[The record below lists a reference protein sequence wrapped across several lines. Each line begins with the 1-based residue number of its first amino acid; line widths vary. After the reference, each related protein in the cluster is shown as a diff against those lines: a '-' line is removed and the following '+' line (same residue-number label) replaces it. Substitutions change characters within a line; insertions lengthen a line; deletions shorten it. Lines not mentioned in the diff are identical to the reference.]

1 MTGQTSSPQNQGAE
15 RTTAPRRVVVAGGG
29 PAAHRFADAM
39 HARGLDGWNIT
50 VLTEEAHLPY
60 DRVALSKA
68 LTDADVDLTLGSA
81 AMWDHEAMT
90 LQTGERVTGIDTA
103 GKTVTTAAGAVYPY
117 DELVVATGSDAARL
131 PIPGSELAHVY
142 RTLEDVWAINKAIAE
157 LTEKLGRKVTAVTI
171 GGGLLGL
178 ESAAGTEQLGAT
190 PIVINGSP
198 WLMNTQLDQG
208 AGQAL
213 GRLIEAKGFTVHG
226 GVFPSEVLSDDDGQ
240 VTGVLMADGRVIDA
254 DLVIVAI
261 GVKPRDELFRAA
273 NGPAA
278 DGTAPAGTAPA
289 GAGGTAAAGTTAAED
304 PAPLF
309 DLGPRGGVVISDG
322 CETQVPG
329 IWAIGEVANFG
340 GMCLGLVAPAN
351 TMAEVVADRLHGGD
365 ATFPGFDTATKLKLS
380 GVDVASFGDA
390 FARTEHALEIVY
402 ADPARGVYQKIVTT
416 DDAKTL
422 LGGIFVG
429 DATPYTSLRPMLGR
443 ELPAEPGAYLTAAG
457 GGDAGDEVWETQL
470 PDDAILCSCNNVA
483 AGTIRDT
490 VNGCG
495 ACEGNAPVQE
505 LGELKGCTRAG
516 TSCGSCVPMLKKLL
530 ETELAKS
537 GVEVSKA
544 LCEHIELSRQE
555 LFETIRV
562 LELTSF
568 EEIMAKYG
576 TGSGCDICKP
586 TIANILASQ
595 NSAYVLDAG
604 RGTLQDTN
612 DRALANMQKDGT
624 YSVVPRIAGGE
635 ITPTKLGVIAAVAG
649 KYNLYTKIT
658 GGQRIDMFGARLE
671 QLPEIWKELVDAGF
685 ESGQAYGKSLRT
697 VKSCV
702 GSTWCRFGVQDAVA
716 MAIALE
722 LRYRGL
728 RSPHKLK
735 MGVSGCARE
744 CAEARGKDV
753 GVIATADGWNLY
765 VGGNGGAT
773 PAHAQ
778 LLAKD
783 LDDET
788 LVKYIDRYFMYYIR
802 TADRLQRTARWQE
815 ELAGGIKH
823 VEDVVVHDTLGIA
836 ADLEAAMARHVDTY
850 VDEWADTL
858 QDPERLRRFR
868 SFVNAPDQK
877 DDSITFVPDER
888 GQMRPA
894 TAEEKALAA
903 QQPVVIAA
911 SIPVR
916 PSGTGVPAQER
927 PAQES
932 KV

>member
-1 MTGQTSSPQNQGAE
+1 MTEQTSSTE
-15 RTTAPRRVVVAGGG
+15 TPRRIVVAGGG

-39 HARGLDGWNIT
+39 HARGLDGWHVT

-68 LTDADVDLTLGSA
+68 LTDKDVDLTLGTAS
-81 AMWDHEAMT
+81 MWEHPSLE
-90 LQTGERVTGIDTA
+90 LKTGERVVKINA
-103 GKTVTTAAGAVYPY
+103 EAKSVETAAGNVFEY
-117 DELVVATGSDAARL
+117 DELVVATGSNAARL
-131 PIPGSELAHVY
+131 PIPGAEHTHVY
-142 RTLEDVWAINKAIAE
+142 RTLEDVWAINEAIAG
-157 LTEKLGRKVTAVTI
+157 LKEKLGRKVNAVTI

-178 ESAAGTEQLGAT
+178 ESAAGTEQLGAN
-190 PIVINGSP
+190 PIVIDGSQ
-198 WLMNTQLDQG
+198 WLMATQLDEG
-208 AGQAL
+208 AGQAM
-213 GRLIEAKGFTVHG
+213 GRLIKAKGFEVHG

-240 VTGVLMADGRVIDA
+240 VTGVLMADGRIIDA
-254 DLVIVAI
+254 DMVIVAI
-261 GVKPRDELFRAA
+261 GVRPRDELFRAA
-273 NGPAA
+273 EG
-278 DGTAPAGTAPA
+278 
-289 GAGGTAAAGTTAAED
+289 EEQV
-304 PAPLF
+304 F
-309 DLGPRGGVVISDG
+309 SLGPRGGVVINDY
-322 CETQVPG
+322 CETEVPG
-329 IWAIGEVANFG
+329 IWAIGEVANYG

-351 TMAEVVADRLHGGD
+351 TMAEIVADRLHGGD

-390 FARTEHALEIVY
+390 FAKTEHALEIVY

-429 DATPYTSLRPMLGR
+429 DATPYMSLRPLLGR
-443 ELPAEPGAYLTAAG
+443 ELPAEPGAFLSAAG
-457 GGDAGDEVWETQL
+457 GGDAPETEL
-470 PDDAILCSCNNVA
+470 PDDATLCSCNNVT
-483 AGTIRDT
+483 AGSIRDAI
-490 VNGCG
+490 NGCG

-516 TSCGSCVPMLKKLL
+516 TQCGSCVPMLKKLL
-530 ETELAKS
+530 ETELTKS

-555 LFETIRV
+555 LFDAIRV
-562 LELTSF
+562 LGLTSF

-576 TGSGCDICKP
+576 TGAGCDICKP

-635 ITPTKLGVIAAVAG
+635 ITPKKLGVIAAVAE

-702 GSTWCRFGVQDAVA
+702 GSTWCRFGVQDSVA
-716 MAIALE
+716 MAIQLE

-788 LVKYIDRYFMYYIR
+788 LIKYIDRYFMYYIR

-815 ELAGGIKH
+815 ELDGGIKH
-823 VEDVVVHDTLGIA
+823 VEDVVVKDTLGIA
-836 ADLEAAMARHVDTY
+836 ADLEAAMAKHVDTY

-858 QDPERLRRFR
+858 KDPERLRRFR

-894 TAEEKALAA
+894 TAEEKAAAA
-903 QQPVVIAA
+903 QQPVLIGA

-916 PSGTGVPAQER
+916 PSNENEV
-927 PAQES
+927 
-932 KV
+932 

>member
-1 MTGQTSSPQNQGAE
+1 MTEQTSSTE
-15 RTTAPRRVVVAGGG
+15 TPRRIVVAGGG

-39 HARGLDGWNIT
+39 HARGLDGWHVT
-50 VLTEEAHLPY
+50 VLTEEAHFPY

-68 LTDADVDLTLGSA
+68 LTDKDVDLTLGTAS
-81 AMWDHEAMT
+81 MWDHPSLE
-90 LQTGERVTGIDTA
+90 LKTGERVIKINA
-103 GKTVTTAAGAVYPY
+103 EAKTVETAAGNTFGY
-117 DELVVATGSDAARL
+117 DELVVATGSNAARL
-131 PIPGSELAHVY
+131 PIPGAEHTHVY
-142 RTLEDVWAINKAIAE
+142 RTLEDVWAINEAIAG
-157 LTEKLGRKVTAVTI
+157 LKEKLGRKVNAVTI

-178 ESAAGTEQLGAT
+178 ESAAGTEQLGAN
-190 PIVINGSP
+190 PIVIDGSQ
-198 WLMNTQLDQG
+198 WLMATQLDEG
-208 AGQAL
+208 AGQAM
-213 GRLIEAKGFTVHG
+213 GRLIKAKGFEVHG

-240 VTGVLMADGRVIDA
+240 VTGVLMADGRIIEA
-254 DLVIVAI
+254 DMVIVAI
-261 GVKPRDELFRAA
+261 GVRPRDELFRAA
-273 NGPAA
+273 EG
-278 DGTAPAGTAPA
+278 
-289 GAGGTAAAGTTAAED
+289 EEQV
-304 PAPLF
+304 F
-309 DLGPRGGVVISDG
+309 SLGPRGGVVINDY
-322 CETQVPG
+322 CETEVPG

-351 TMAEVVADRLHGGD
+351 TMAEIVADRLHGGD

-429 DATPYTSLRPMLGR
+429 DASPYMSLRPLLGR
-443 ELPAEPGAYLTAAG
+443 ELPAEPGAFLTAAG
-457 GGDAGDEVWETQL
+457 GGEAPETEL
-470 PDDAILCSCNNVA
+470 PDDATLCSCNNVT
-483 AGTIRDT
+483 AGSIRDAI
-490 VNGCG
+490 NGCG

-516 TSCGSCVPMLKKLL
+516 TQCGSCVPMLKKLL
-530 ETELAKS
+530 ETELTKS

-555 LFETIRV
+555 LFDAIRV

-576 TGSGCDICKP
+576 TGAGCDICKP

-635 ITPTKLGVIAAVAG
+635 ITPKKLGVIAAVAE

-702 GSTWCRFGVQDAVA
+702 GSTWCRFGVQDSVA
-716 MAIALE
+716 MAIQLE

-788 LVKYIDRYFMYYIR
+788 LIKYIDRYFMYYIR

-815 ELAGGIKH
+815 ELDGGIKH
-823 VEDVVVHDTLGIA
+823 VEDVVVKDTLGIG
-836 ADLEAAMARHVDTY
+836 ADLEAAMAKHVDTY
-850 VDEWADTL
+850 IDEWADTL
-858 QDPERLRRFR
+858 KDPERLRRFR

-894 TAEEKALAA
+894 TAEEKAAA
-903 QQPVVIAA
+903 GQQPVLIGA

-916 PSGTGVPAQER
+916 SNNENEV
-927 PAQES
+927 
-932 KV
+932 

>member
-1 MTGQTSSPQNQGAE
+1 MTELTSSTE
-15 RTTAPRRVVVAGGG
+15 TPRRIVVAGGG

-39 HARGLDGWNIT
+39 HARGLDGWHVT

-68 LTDADVDLTLGSA
+68 LTDTGVDLTLGTAS
-81 AMWDHEAMT
+81 MWDHGSLA
-90 LQTGERVTGIDTA
+90 LKTGERVVKIDA
-103 GKTVTTAAGAVYPY
+103 GAKTVETAAGNAYEY
-117 DELVVATGSDAARL
+117 DELVVATGSDAVRL
-131 PIPGSELAHVY
+131 PIPGAEHAHVY

-157 LTEKLGRKVTAVTI
+157 LTNRLGRKINAVTI

-190 PIVINGSP
+190 PVVINGAP
-198 WLMNTQLDQG
+198 WLMNTQLDEG

-213 GRLIEAKGFTVHG
+213 GRLIEAKGFEVHG
-226 GVFPSEVLSDDDGQ
+226 GVFPSEILTDDDGQ
-240 VTGVLMADGRVIDA
+240 VTGVLMADDRIIAA
-254 DLVIVAI
+254 DLVIVAV
-261 GVKPRDELFRAA
+261 GVRPRDELFRAA
-273 NGPAA
+273 EG
-278 DGTAPAGTAPA
+278 
-289 GAGGTAAAGTTAAED
+289 ED
-304 PAPLF
+304 QLF
-309 DLGPRGGVVISDG
+309 SLGQRGGVVINDY
-322 CETQVPG
+322 CATEVPG

-351 TMAEVVADRLHGGD
+351 TMAEIVADRLHGGD

-429 DATPYTSLRPMLGR
+429 DASPYMSLRPLLGR
-443 ELPAEPGAYLTAAG
+443 ELPAEPGAFLSAAG
-457 GGDAGDEVWETQL
+457 GGEAPETEL
-470 PDDAILCSCNNVA
+470 PDDATLCSCNNVT
-483 AGTIRDT
+483 AGSIRDAI
-490 VNGCG
+490 NGCG
-495 ACEGNAPVQE
+495 ACQGNAPVQE

-516 TSCGSCVPMLKKLL
+516 TQCGSCVPMLKKLL
-530 ETELAKS
+530 ETELTKS

-555 LFETIRV
+555 LFDAIRV

-576 TGSGCDICKP
+576 TGAGCDICKP

-635 ITPTKLGVIAAVAG
+635 ITPKKLGVIAAVAE
-649 KYNLYTKIT
+649 KYGLYTKIT

-702 GSTWCRFGVQDAVA
+702 GSTWCRFGVQDSVA
-716 MAIALE
+716 MAIQLE

-788 LVKYIDRYFMYYIR
+788 LIKYIDRYFMYYIR

-815 ELAGGIKH
+815 ELDGGIKH
-823 VEDVVVHDTLGIA
+823 VEDVVVKDTLGIA
-836 ADLEAAMARHVDTY
+836 ADLEAAMAKHVDTY

-858 QDPERLRRFR
+858 KDPERLRRFR

-894 TAEEKALAA
+894 TPEEKGKVL
-903 QQPVVIAA
+903 IGA

-916 PSGTGVPAQER
+916 TATTETIGNEA
-927 PAQES
+927 
-932 KV
+932 

>member
-1 MTGQTSSPQNQGAE
+1 MTGQTASPRPSSP
-15 RTTAPRRVVVAGGG
+15 APAAARRVVVAGGG
-29 PAAHRFADAM
+29 PAAHRFVEAM
-39 HARGLDGWNIT
+39 HARGLAGWQIT

-68 LTDADVDLTLGSA
+68 LTDTAVDLTLGEASL
-81 AMWDHEAMT
+81 WDHGALT
-90 LQTGERVTGIDTA
+90 LRTGERATGIDTA
-103 GKTVTTAAGAVYPY
+103 AKTVQTAAGTVYPY

-131 PIPGSELAHVY
+131 PIPGAEHTHVY
-142 RTLEDVWAINKAIAE
+142 RTLEDVRAINAGIAD
-157 LTEKLGRKVTAVTI
+157 LTAALGRTVNAVTI

-178 ESAAGTEQLGAT
+178 EAAAGTAQLGAN
-190 PIVINGSP
+190 PVVINGSP
-198 WLMNTQLDQG
+198 WLMNTQLDEG

-213 GRLIEAKGFTVHG
+213 GRLIEAKGFTVHC
-226 GVFPSEVLSDDDGQ
+226 GVFPAEVLSDDAGR
-240 VTGVLMADGRVIDA
+240 VTGVLLADGRVIDA
-254 DLVIVAI
+254 DIVIAAV
-261 GVKPRDELFRAA
+261 GVRPRDELFRTGDG
-273 NGPAA
+273 GPQQ
-278 DGTAPAGTAPA
+278 
-289 GAGGTAAAGTTAAED
+289 
-304 PAPLF
+304 F
-309 DLGPRGGVVISDG
+309 RLGPRGGVVIGED
-322 CETQVPG
+322 CRTEVPG

-351 TMAEVVADRLHGGD
+351 TMAEIVADRLHGGA

-390 FARTEHALEIVY
+390 FARTDHALEIVY

-416 DDAKTL
+416 DDATTL

-429 DATPYTSLRPMLGR
+429 DAAPYTALRPLLGR
-443 ELPAEPGAYLTAAG
+443 ALPAEPGAYLSAAG
-457 GGDAGDEVWETQL
+457 GGVDALAAEL

-483 AGTIRDT
+483 SGTIRDA

-495 ACEGNAPVQE
+495 TCEGSEPVRD
-505 LGELKGCTRAG
+505 LPGLKGCTRAG

-530 ETELAKS
+530 DGELTKS
-537 GVEVSKA
+537 GVEVSRA
-544 LCEHIELSRQE
+544 LCEHIALSRQE
-555 LFETIRV
+555 LFDAVRV

-568 EEIMAKYG
+568 EDVMARYG
-576 TGSGCDICKP
+576 SGEGCDICKP

-595 NSAYVLDAG
+595 HGAYVLDAG

-635 ITPTKLGVIAAVAG
+635 ITPQKLGVIAAVAEQYG
-649 KYNLYTKIT
+649 LYTKIT

-671 QLPEIWKELVDAGF
+671 QLPEIWKLLVDAGF

-702 GSTWCRFGVQDAVA
+702 GSTWCRFGVQDSVA
-716 MAIALE
+716 MAIRLE

-788 LVKYIDRYFMYYIR
+788 LIRYIDRYFMYYIR

-815 ELAGGIKH
+815 ELDGGIRH
-823 VEDVVVHDTLGIA
+823 VEDVVVHDSLGIA
-836 ADLEAAMARHVDTY
+836 ADLEAAMAKHVDTY
-850 VDEWADTL
+850 VDEWAETL
-858 QDPERLRRFR
+858 RDPDRLRRFR
-868 SFVNAPDQK
+868 SFVNAPGQA
-877 DDSITFVPDER
+877 DDSITLVPDDR

-894 TAEEKALAA
+894 TAEEKSSRL
-903 QQPVVIAA
+903 IATT
-911 SIPVR
+911 IPVR
-916 PSGTGVPAQER
+916 SAGPAAGK
-927 PAQES
+927 PTES
-932 KV
+932 RV

>member
-1 MTGQTSSPQNQGAE
+1 MTGHTSS
-15 RTTAPRRVVVAGGG
+15 TVTPRRVVVIGGG
-29 PAAHRFADAM
+29 PAAHRFTDAM
-39 HARGLDGWNIT
+39 VNRGLEGWQLT

-68 LTDADVDLTLGSA
+68 LTETDVDLTLGDAS
-81 AMWDHEAMT
+81 MWDHQAVE
-90 LQTGERVTGIDTA
+90 LKTGERAVRIDPVA
-103 GKTVTTAAGAVYPY
+103 RNVVTAAGNVYGY
-117 DELVVATGSDAARL
+117 DHLVVATGSDAARL
-131 PIPGSELAHVY
+131 PIPGSEHTHVY
-142 RTLEDVWAINKAIAE
+142 RTLEDVWSINKAIEE
-157 LTEKLGRKVTAVTI
+157 LTAKLGRKVNAVTI

-190 PIVINGSP
+190 PVVINGSP
-198 WLMNTQLDQG
+198 WLMNTQLDEG

-213 GRLIEAKGFTVHG
+213 GRLIAAKGFEVHG
-226 GVFPSEVLSDDDGQ
+226 GVFPSEVKTDDDGQ
-240 VTGVLMADGRVIDA
+240 VTGVLMADGRTIDA

-261 GVKPRDELFRAA
+261 GVRPRDELFRAA
-273 NGPAA
+273 EG
-278 DGTAPAGTAPA
+278 
-289 GAGGTAAAGTTAAED
+289 EEQ
-304 PAPLF
+304 LF
-309 DLGPRGGVVISDG
+309 SLGQRGGVVINDF
-322 CETQVPG
+322 CATEVEG
-329 IWAIGEVANFG
+329 IWAIGEVANFE

-351 TMAEVVADRLHGGD
+351 TMAEIVADRLHGGE

-429 DATPYTSLRPMLGR
+429 DASPYMSLRPLLGR
-443 ELPAEPGAYLTAAG
+443 ELSAEPGAYLSAAG
-457 GGDAGDEVWETQL
+457 GGEAPETEL

-490 VNGCG
+490 INGCG

-505 LGELKGCTRAG
+505 LSELKGCTRAG
-516 TSCGSCVPMLKKLL
+516 TQCGSCVPMLKKLL
-530 ETELAKS
+530 EGELTKS
-537 GVEVSKA
+537 GIEVSKA
-544 LCEHIELSRQE
+544 LCEHISLSRQE
-555 LFETIRV
+555 LFDAIRV

-568 EEIMAKYG
+568 EDIMAKYG
-576 TGSGCDICKP
+576 TGAGCDICKP
-586 TIANILASQ
+586 TIASILASQ
-595 NSAYVLDAG
+595 HSAYVLDAG
-604 RGTLQDTN
+604 RGSLQDTN

-635 ITPTKLGVIAAVAG
+635 ITPKGLGVIAAVAE

-671 QLPEIWKELVDAGF
+671 QLPDIWKELVDAGF

-702 GSTWCRFGVQDAVA
+702 GSTWCRFGVQDSVA

-773 PAHAQ
+773 PAHAK

-788 LVKYIDRYFMYYIR
+788 LLKYIDRYLMYYIR

-815 ELAGGIKH
+815 ELDGDIKH
-823 VEDVVVHDTLGIA
+823 VEDVVVHDSLGIA
-836 ADLEAAMARHVDTY
+836 AELEAAMAKHIDTY
-850 VDEWADTL
+850 EDEWAETL
-858 QDPERLRRFR
+858 KDPERLRRFR
-868 SFVNAPDQK
+868 SFVNAPNQK
-877 DDSITFVPDER
+877 DESISFVPER
-888 GQMRPA
+888 GQIRPA
-894 TAEEKALAA
+894 TNEEKGGVL
-903 QQPVVIAA
+903 IA
-911 SIPVR
+911 STIPVR
-916 PSGTGVPAQER
+916 SE
-927 PAQES
+927 
-932 KV
+932 

>member
-1 MTGQTSSPQNQGAE
+1 MTEQTSTPS
-15 RTTAPRRVVVAGGG
+15 TPRRVVVAGGG

-39 HARGLDGWNIT
+39 HARGLEGWQVT

-68 LTDADVDLTLGSA
+68 LTDSTVDLTLGTAS
-81 AMWDHEAMT
+81 MWDHESLT
-90 LQTGERVTGIDTA
+90 LQTGERVVKIDTA
-103 GKTVTTAAGAVYPY
+103 GKSVETGAGNTYEY

-131 PIPGSELAHVY
+131 PLPGAERVHVY
-142 RTLEDVWAINKAIAE
+142 RTLEDVWAINKSIAE
-157 LTEKLGRKVTAVTI
+157 LTEKLGRKVNAVTI

-190 PIVINGSP
+190 PVVINGAP
-198 WLMNTQLDQG
+198 WLMNTQLDEG

-213 GRLIEAKGFTVHG
+213 GRLIEAKGFEVHG
-226 GVFPSEVLSDDDGQ
+226 GVFPSEIQADDDGQ
-240 VTGVLMADGRVIDA
+240 VTGVLMADGRIIPA
-254 DLVIVAI
+254 DIVIVAI
-261 GVKPRDELFRAA
+261 GVRPRDELFRAA
-273 NGPAA
+273 EG
-278 DGTAPAGTAPA
+278 
-289 GAGGTAAAGTTAAED
+289 EES
-304 PAPLF
+304 LF
-309 DLGPRGGVVISDG
+309 DLGPRGGVVINDY
-322 CETQVPG
+322 CATQVPG
-329 IWAIGEVANFG
+329 VWAIGEVANFE

-351 TMAEVVADRLHGGD
+351 TMAEIVADRLHGGE

-390 FARTEHALEIVY
+390 FAKTEHALEIVY

-429 DATPYTSLRPMLGR
+429 DAAPYTSLRPLLGR

-457 GGDAGDEVWETQL
+457 GGEAPETEL
-470 PDDAILCSCNNVA
+470 PDDATLCSCNNVT
-483 AGTIRDT
+483 AGTIRDAI
-490 VNGCG
+490 NGCG

-516 TSCGSCVPMLKKLL
+516 TQCGSCVPMLKKLL
-530 ETELAKS
+530 ETELTKS

-555 LFETIRV
+555 LFDAIRV

-576 TGSGCDICKP
+576 TGAGCDICKP

-595 NSAYVLDAG
+595 NSNYVLDAG

-635 ITPTKLGVIAAVAG
+635 ITPKKLGVIAAVAE

-702 GSTWCRFGVQDAVA
+702 GSTWCRFGVQDSVA
-716 MAIALE
+716 MAIQLE

-783 LDDET
+783 LDDQT
-788 LVKYIDRYFMYYIR
+788 LIKYIDRYFMYYIR

-815 ELAGGIKH
+815 ELDGGIKH
-823 VEDVVVHDTLGIA
+823 VEDVVVKDTLGIA
-836 ADLEAAMARHVDTY
+836 EDLEAAMAKHVDTY
-850 VDEWADTL
+850 IDEWADTL
-858 QDPERLRRFR
+858 KDPERLRRFR

-894 TAEEKALAA
+894 TAEEKAVAA
-903 QQPVVIAA
+903 QQPVLIGA
-911 SIPVR
+911 SIPMR
-916 PSGTGVPAQER
+916 PSTPELLDENEV
-927 PAQES
+927 
-932 KV
+932 

>member
-1 MTGQTSSPQNQGAE
+1 VTEQTSSTE
-15 RTTAPRRVVVAGGG
+15 TPRRIVVAGGG

-39 HARGLDGWNIT
+39 HARGLDGWHVT

-68 LTDADVDLTLGSA
+68 LTDMDYDLTLGTAS
-81 AMWDHEAMT
+81 MWDHPSVE
-90 LQTGERVTGIDTA
+90 LKTGERVVKINA
-103 GKTVTTAAGAVYPY
+103 EARTVETAAGNTFEY
-117 DELVVATGSDAARL
+117 DELVVATGSNAARL
-131 PIPGSELAHVY
+131 PIPGAEHTHVY

-157 LTEKLGRKVTAVTI
+157 LTEKLGRKVNAVTI

-178 ESAAGTEQLGAT
+178 ESAAGTEQLGAN
-190 PIVINGSP
+190 PIVIDGSQ
-198 WLMNTQLDQG
+198 WLMATQLDEG
-208 AGQAL
+208 AGQAM
-213 GRLIEAKGFTVHG
+213 GRLIKAKGFEVHG

-240 VTGVLMADGRVIDA
+240 VTGVLMADGRIIDA
-254 DLVIVAI
+254 DMVIVAI
-261 GVKPRDELFRAA
+261 GVRPRDELFRAA
-273 NGPAA
+273 EG
-278 DGTAPAGTAPA
+278 
-289 GAGGTAAAGTTAAED
+289 EEQ
-304 PAPLF
+304 LF
-309 DLGPRGGVVISDG
+309 SLGQRGGVVINDY
-322 CETQVPG
+322 CATEVPG

-351 TMAEVVADRLHGGD
+351 TMAEIVADRLHGGD

-390 FARTEHALEIVY
+390 FAKTEHALEIVY

-429 DATPYTSLRPMLGR
+429 DASPYMSLRPLLGR
-443 ELPAEPGAYLTAAG
+443 ELPAEPGAFLSAAG
-457 GGDAGDEVWETQL
+457 GGDAPETEL
-470 PDDAILCSCNNVA
+470 PDDATLCSCNNVT
-483 AGTIRDT
+483 AGSIRDA

-505 LGELKGCTRAG
+505 LGELKACTRAG
-516 TSCGSCVPMLKKLL
+516 TQCGSCVPMLKKLL
-530 ETELAKS
+530 ETELTKS

-555 LFETIRV
+555 LFDAIRV
-562 LELTSF
+562 LELSSF

-576 TGSGCDICKP
+576 TGAGCDICKP

-635 ITPTKLGVIAAVAG
+635 ITPKKLGVIAAVAE

-702 GSTWCRFGVQDAVA
+702 GSTWCRFGVQDSVA
-716 MAIALE
+716 MAIQLE

-788 LVKYIDRYFMYYIR
+788 LIKYIDRYFMYYIR

-815 ELAGGIKH
+815 ELDGGIKH
-823 VEDVVVHDTLGIA
+823 VEDVVVKDTLGIA
-836 ADLEAAMARHVDTY
+836 DDLEAAMAKHVDTY

-858 QDPERLRRFR
+858 KDPERLRRFR

-894 TAEEKALAA
+894 TPEEKGKVL
-903 QQPVVIAA
+903 IGA

-916 PSGTGVPAQER
+916 ARTEDEV
-927 PAQES
+927 
-932 KV
+932 

>member
-1 MTGQTSSPQNQGAE
+1 MTEQTSSTE
-15 RTTAPRRVVVAGGG
+15 TPRRIVVAGGG

-39 HARGLDGWNIT
+39 HARGLDGWHVT

-68 LTDADVDLTLGSA
+68 LTEKDVDLTLGTAS
-81 AMWDHEAMT
+81 MWDHPSLE
-90 LQTGERVTGIDTA
+90 LKTGERVVKINA
-103 GKTVTTAAGAVYPY
+103 EAKTVETAAGNVVEY
-117 DELVVATGSDAARL
+117 DELVVATGSNAARL
-131 PIPGSELAHVY
+131 PIPGAEHTHVY
-142 RTLEDVWAINKAIAE
+142 RTLEDVWAINEAITG
-157 LTEKLGRKVTAVTI
+157 LREKLGRKVNAVTI

-178 ESAAGTEQLGAT
+178 ESAAGTEQLGAN
-190 PIVINGSP
+190 PIVIDGSQ
-198 WLMNTQLDQG
+198 WLMATQLDEG
-208 AGQAL
+208 AGQAM
-213 GRLIEAKGFTVHG
+213 GRLIKSKGFEVHG

-254 DLVIVAI
+254 DIVIVAI
-261 GVKPRDELFRAA
+261 GVRPRDELFRAA
-273 NGPAA
+273 
-278 DGTAPAGTAPA
+278 DG
-289 GAGGTAAAGTTAAED
+289 EEQV
-304 PAPLF
+304 F
-309 DLGPRGGVVISDG
+309 SLGQRGGVVINDY
-322 CETQVPG
+322 CATEVDG
-329 IWAIGEVANFG
+329 IWAIGEVANYG

-351 TMAEVVADRLHGGD
+351 TMAEIVADRLHGGD

-390 FARTEHALEIVY
+390 FAKTEHALEIVY

-429 DATPYTSLRPMLGR
+429 DASPYMSLRPLLGR
-443 ELPAEPGAYLTAAG
+443 ELPAEPGAFLSAAG
-457 GGDAGDEVWETQL
+457 GGEAPETEL
-470 PDDAILCSCNNVA
+470 PDDATLCSCNNVT
-483 AGTIRDT
+483 AGTIRDAI
-490 VNGCG
+490 NGCG

-516 TSCGSCVPMLKKLL
+516 TQCGSCVPMLKKLL
-530 ETELAKS
+530 ETELTKS

-555 LFETIRV
+555 LFDAIRV

-576 TGSGCDICKP
+576 TGAGCDICKP

-635 ITPTKLGVIAAVAG
+635 ITPKKLGVIAAVAE

-702 GSTWCRFGVQDAVA
+702 GSTWCRFGVQDSVA
-716 MAIALE
+716 MAIQLE

-788 LVKYIDRYFMYYIR
+788 LIKYIDRYFMYYIR

-815 ELAGGIKH
+815 ELDGGIKH
-823 VEDVVVHDTLGIA
+823 VEDVVVKDTLGIA
-836 ADLEAAMARHVDTY
+836 ADLEAAMAKHVDTY
-850 VDEWADTL
+850 IDEWADTL
-858 QDPERLRRFR
+858 KDPERLRRFR

-894 TAEEKALAA
+894 TPEEKGKVL
-903 QQPVVIAA
+903 IGA

-916 PSGTGVPAQER
+916 PGSPEPIRNEA
-927 PAQES
+927 
-932 KV
+932 

>member
-1 MTGQTSSPQNQGAE
+1 MDRLQSSVCAPFERPTVTGQTSSTEN
-15 RTTAPRRVVVAGGG
+15 PRRIVVAGGG

-39 HARGLDGWNIT
+39 HARGLEGWHVT

-68 LTDADVDLTLGSA
+68 LTETDVDLTLGA
-81 AMWDHEAMT
+81 ASMWDHSALT
-90 LQTGERVTGIDTA
+90 LKTGERVAKINA
-103 GKTVTTAAGAVYPY
+103 AAKNVETAAGNTYEY
-117 DELVVATGSDAARL
+117 DHLVVATGSDAARL
-131 PIPGSELAHVY
+131 PIPGAEHTHVY

-157 LTEKLGRKVTAVTI
+157 LTEKLGRKVNAVTI

-178 ESAAGTEQLGAT
+178 ESAAGTEQLGAN
-190 PIVINGSP
+190 PVVINGSP
-198 WLMNTQLDQG
+198 WLMNTQLDEG

-213 GRLIEAKGFTVHG
+213 GRLIEAKGFEVHG
-226 GVFPSEVLSDDDGQ
+226 GVFPSEVLTDDDGQ
-240 VTGVLMADGRVIDA
+240 VTGVLMADGRTIPA
-254 DLVIVAI
+254 DIVIVAI
-261 GVKPRDELFRAA
+261 GVRPRDELFRA
-273 NGPAA
+273 GE
-278 DGTAPAGTAPA
+278 G
-289 GAGGTAAAGTTAAED
+289 EEQ
-304 PAPLF
+304 LF
-309 DLGPRGGVVISDG
+309 DLGPRGGVVISDS

-329 IWAIGEVANFG
+329 IWAIGEVANFE

-351 TMAEVVADRLHGGD
+351 TMAEIVADRLHGGE

-390 FARTEHALEIVY
+390 FAKTEHALEIVY
-402 ADPARGVYQKIVTT
+402 ADPARGVYQKVVTT

-429 DATPYTSLRPMLGR
+429 DATPYTSLRPLLGR

-457 GGDAGDEVWETQL
+457 GGEAPETEL

-483 AGTIRDT
+483 AGSIRDAI
-490 VNGCG
+490 NGCG

-516 TSCGSCVPMLKKLL
+516 TQCGSCVPMLKKLL
-530 ETELAKS
+530 EGELTKS
-537 GVEVSKA
+537 GITVSKA
-544 LCEHIELSRQE
+544 LCEHFSLSRQE
-555 LFETIRV
+555 LFDAIRV

-568 EEIMAKYG
+568 EEILAKYG
-576 TGSGCDICKP
+576 TGAGCDICKP

-635 ITPTKLGVIAAVAG
+635 ITPKKLGVIAAVAE
-649 KYNLYTKIT
+649 KYGLYTKIT

-702 GSTWCRFGVQDAVA
+702 GSTWCRFGVQDSVA
-716 MAIALE
+716 MAIQLE

-744 CAEARGKDV
+744 CAEARGKDI
-753 GVIATADGWNLY
+753 GVIATDQGWNLY
-765 VGGNGGAT
+765 VGGNGGFQ

-788 LVKYIDRYFMYYIR
+788 LIKYIDRYLMYYIR

-815 ELAGGIKH
+815 ELDGGLKH

-836 ADLEAAMARHVDTY
+836 EDLEAAMAKHVDTY
-850 VDEWADTL
+850 EDEWAETL
-858 QDPERLRRFR
+858 KDPERLRRFR
-868 SFVNAPDQK
+868 SFVNAPNQK
-877 DDSITFVPDER
+877 DDSIAFVPER
-888 GQMRPA
+888 GQIRPA
-894 TAEEKALAA
+894 TAEEKAPAA
-903 QQPVVIAA
+903 QKPVLIGAT
-911 SIPVR
+911 IPVR
-916 PSGTGVPAQER
+916 PANEGE
-927 PAQES
+927 
-932 KV
+932 

>member
-1 MTGQTSSPQNQGAE
+1 VTEQTS
-15 RTTAPRRVVVAGGG
+15 RTETPRRIVVAGGG

-39 HARGLDGWNIT
+39 HARGLDGWHVT
-50 VLTEEAHLPY
+50 VLTEETHLPY

-68 LTDADVDLTLGSA
+68 LTEKDVDLTLGNAS
-81 AMWDHEAMT
+81 MWDHPSLE
-90 LQTGERVTGIDTA
+90 LKTGERVVKINADA
-103 GKTVTTAAGAVYPY
+103 KTVETAAGTVVEY
-117 DELVVATGSDAARL
+117 DELVVATGSNAARL
-131 PIPGSELAHVY
+131 PIPGNELTHVY
-142 RTLEDVWAINKAIAE
+142 RTLEDVWAINEAITQ
-157 LTEKLGRKVTAVTI
+157 LTEKLGRKVNAVTI

-178 ESAAGTEQLGAT
+178 ESAAGTEQLGAN
-190 PIVINGSP
+190 PIVIDGSQ
-198 WLMNTQLDQG
+198 WLMATQLDEG
-208 AGQAL
+208 AGQAM
-213 GRLIEAKGFTVHG
+213 GRLIKAKGFEVHG

-261 GVKPRDELFRAA
+261 GVRPRDELFRAA
-273 NGPAA
+273 EG
-278 DGTAPAGTAPA
+278 
-289 GAGGTAAAGTTAAED
+289 EEQI
-304 PAPLF
+304 F
-309 DLGPRGGVVISDG
+309 SLGQRGGVVINDY
-322 CETQVPG
+322 CATEVPG

-351 TMAEVVADRLHGGD
+351 TMAEIVADRLHGGD

-390 FARTEHALEIVY
+390 FAKTEHALEIVY

-429 DATPYTSLRPMLGR
+429 DASPYMSLRPLLGR
-443 ELPAEPGAYLTAAG
+443 ELPAEPGAFLSAAG
-457 GGDAGDEVWETQL
+457 GGDAPETEL
-470 PDDAILCSCNNVA
+470 PDDATLCSCNNVT
-483 AGTIRDT
+483 AGSIRDAI
-490 VNGCG
+490 NGCG
-495 ACEGNAPVQE
+495 ACDGNAPVQE

-516 TSCGSCVPMLKKLL
+516 TQCGSCVPMLKKLL
-530 ETELAKS
+530 ETELTKS

-555 LFETIRV
+555 LFDAIRV
-562 LELTSF
+562 LELSSF

-576 TGSGCDICKP
+576 TGAGCDICKP

-635 ITPTKLGVIAAVAG
+635 ITPKKLGVIAAVAE

-702 GSTWCRFGVQDAVA
+702 GSTWCRFGVQDSVA
-716 MAIALE
+716 MAIQLE

-788 LVKYIDRYFMYYIR
+788 LIKYIDRYFMYYIR

-815 ELAGGIKH
+815 ELDGGIKH
-823 VEDVVVHDTLGIA
+823 VEDVVVKDTLGIA
-836 ADLEAAMARHVDTY
+836 ADLEAAMAKHVDTY
-850 VDEWADTL
+850 IDEWADTL
-858 QDPERLRRFR
+858 KDPERLRRFR

-894 TAEEKALAA
+894 TPEEKGKVL
-903 QQPVVIAA
+903 IGA

-916 PSGTGVPAQER
+916 SSNENEV
-927 PAQES
+927 
-932 KV
+932 

>member
-1 MTGQTSSPQNQGAE
+1 MTEQTS
-15 RTTAPRRVVVAGGG
+15 RTETPRRIVVAGGG

-39 HARGLDGWNIT
+39 HARGLDGWHVT
-50 VLTEEAHLPY
+50 VLTEETHLPY

-68 LTDADVDLTLGSA
+68 LTEKDVDLTLGNAS
-81 AMWDHEAMT
+81 MWDHPSLE
-90 LQTGERVTGIDTA
+90 LKTGERVVKINA
-103 GKTVTTAAGAVYPY
+103 EAKTVETAAGTVVEY
-117 DELVVATGSDAARL
+117 DELVVATGSNAARL
-131 PIPGSELAHVY
+131 PIPGNELTHVY
-142 RTLEDVWAINKAIAE
+142 RTLEDVWAINEAITQ
-157 LTEKLGRKVTAVTI
+157 LTEKLGRKVNAVTI

-178 ESAAGTEQLGAT
+178 ESAAGTEQLGAN
-190 PIVINGSP
+190 PIVIDGSQ
-198 WLMNTQLDQG
+198 WLMATQLDEG
-208 AGQAL
+208 AGQAM
-213 GRLIEAKGFTVHG
+213 GRLIKAKGFEVHG
-226 GVFPSEVLSDDDGQ
+226 GVFPSEVLSDDDDQ

-261 GVKPRDELFRAA
+261 GVRPRDELFRAA
-273 NGPAA
+273 EG
-278 DGTAPAGTAPA
+278 
-289 GAGGTAAAGTTAAED
+289 EEQI
-304 PAPLF
+304 F
-309 DLGPRGGVVISDG
+309 SLGQRGGVVINDY
-322 CETQVPG
+322 CATEVPG

-351 TMAEVVADRLHGGD
+351 TMAEIVADRLHGGD

-390 FARTEHALEIVY
+390 FAKTEHALEIVY

-429 DATPYTSLRPMLGR
+429 DASPYMSLRPLLGR
-443 ELPAEPGAYLTAAG
+443 ELPAEPGAFLSAAG
-457 GGDAGDEVWETQL
+457 GGDAPETEL
-470 PDDAILCSCNNVA
+470 PDDATLCSCNNVT
-483 AGTIRDT
+483 AGSIRDAI
-490 VNGCG
+490 NGCG
-495 ACEGNAPVQE
+495 ACDGNAPVQE

-516 TSCGSCVPMLKKLL
+516 TQCGSCVPMLKKLL
-530 ETELAKS
+530 ETELTKS

-555 LFETIRV
+555 LFDAIRV
-562 LELTSF
+562 LELSSF

-576 TGSGCDICKP
+576 TGAGCDICKP

-635 ITPTKLGVIAAVAG
+635 ITPKKLGVIAAVAE

-702 GSTWCRFGVQDAVA
+702 GSTWCRFGVQDSVA
-716 MAIALE
+716 MAIQLE

-788 LVKYIDRYFMYYIR
+788 LIKYIDRYFMYYIR

-815 ELAGGIKH
+815 ELDGGIKH
-823 VEDVVVHDTLGIA
+823 VEDVVVKDTLGIA
-836 ADLEAAMARHVDTY
+836 ADLEAAMAKHVDTY
-850 VDEWADTL
+850 IDEWADTL
-858 QDPERLRRFR
+858 KDPERLRRFR

-894 TAEEKALAA
+894 TPEEKGKVL
-903 QQPVVIAA
+903 IGA

-916 PSGTGVPAQER
+916 SSNENEV
-927 PAQES
+927 
-932 KV
+932 

>member
-1 MTGQTSSPQNQGAE
+1 MTSQSSSTENQ
-15 RTTAPRRVVVAGGG
+15 RRIVVAGGG

-39 HARGLDGWNIT
+39 HTRGLDGWQVT

-68 LTDADVDLTLGSA
+68 LTDSDVDLTLGKAS
-81 AMWDHEAMT
+81 MWDHDSLT
-90 LQTGERVTGIDTA
+90 LKTGERVVTINA
-103 GKTVTTAAGAVYPY
+103 AAKTVETAAGNSY
-117 DELVVATGSDAARL
+117 DYDHLVVATGSDAARL
-131 PIPGSELAHVY
+131 PIPGAELTHVY
-142 RTLEDVWAINKAIAE
+142 RTLEDVWAISTAIAE
-157 LTEKLGRKVTAVTI
+157 LTAKLGRKVNAVTI

-198 WLMNTQLDQG
+198 WLMNTQLDEG
-208 AGQAL
+208 AGQSL
-213 GRLIEAKGFTVHG
+213 GRLIEAKGFEVHG

-240 VTGVLMADGRVIDA
+240 VTGVLMADGRIIPA

-273 NGPAA
+273 EGEEA
-278 DGTAPAGTAPA
+278 
-289 GAGGTAAAGTTAAED
+289 
-304 PAPLF
+304 LF
-309 DLGPRGGVVISDG
+309 DLGPRGGVVISEA

-351 TMAEVVADRLHGGD
+351 TMAEIVADRLHGGE

-390 FARTEHALEIVY
+390 FAKTEHSLEIVY

-429 DATPYTSLRPMLGR
+429 DASPYMSLRPLLGR
-443 ELPAEPGAYLTAAG
+443 ELSAEPGAYLTAAG
-457 GGDAGDEVWETQL
+457 GGEAPETEL

-483 AGTIRDT
+483 AGSIRDAI
-490 VNGCG
+490 NGCG
-495 ACEGNAPVQE
+495 ACEGNAPVRE

-516 TSCGSCVPMLKKLL
+516 TQCGSCVPMLKKLL
-530 ETELAKS
+530 EGELTKS
-537 GVEVSKA
+537 GIEVSKA
-544 LCEHIELSRQE
+544 LCEHISHSRQE
-555 LFETIRV
+555 LFDAIRV
-562 LELTSF
+562 LGLTSF

-576 TGSGCDICKP
+576 TGAGCDICKP
-586 TIANILASQ
+586 TIASILASQ

-635 ITPTKLGVIAAVAG
+635 ITPKKLGVIAAVAE
-649 KYNLYTKIT
+649 KYGLYTKIT

-671 QLPEIWKELVDAGF
+671 QLPDIWKELVEEGF

-716 MAIALE
+716 MAINLE

-728 RSPHKLK
+728 RSPHKIK

-753 GVIATADGWNLY
+753 GVIATDKGWNLY
-765 VGGNGGAT
+765 VGGNGGFQ

-778 LLAKD
+778 LLAQD

-788 LVKYIDRYFMYYIR
+788 LLRYIDRYLMYYIR

-815 ELAGGIKH
+815 ELDGGLKH
-823 VEDVVVHDTLGIA
+823 VEDVVVKDSLGIA
-836 ADLEAAMARHVDTY
+836 AELEASMDKHVDNY
-850 VDEWADTL
+850 EDEWAATL
-858 QDPERLRRFR
+858 KDPERLRRFR

-877 DDSITFVPDER
+877 DDSISFVPER
-888 GQMRPA
+888 GQIRPA
-894 TAEEKALAA
+894 TAEEKASANGR
-903 QQPVVIAA
+903 PVLIGA

-916 PSGTGVPAQER
+916 PADSGTRDENEV
-927 PAQES
+927 
-932 KV
+932 

>member
-1 MTGQTSSPQNQGAE
+1 MTEQTSSTE
-15 RTTAPRRVVVAGGG
+15 TPRRIVVAGGG

-39 HARGLDGWNIT
+39 HARGLDGWHVT

-68 LTDADVDLTLGSA
+68 LTEKGVDLTLGTAS
-81 AMWDHEAMT
+81 MWDHPS
-90 LQTGERVTGIDTA
+90 LDLKTGERVVKINA
-103 GKTVTTAAGAVYPY
+103 EAKTVETAAGNVFEY
-117 DELVVATGSDAARL
+117 DELVVATGSNAARL
-131 PIPGSELAHVY
+131 PIPGAEHTHVY
-142 RTLEDVWAINKAIAE
+142 RTLEDVWAINEAITG
-157 LTEKLGRKVTAVTI
+157 LTEKLGRRVNAVTI

-178 ESAAGTEQLGAT
+178 ESAAGTEQLGAN
-190 PIVINGSP
+190 PIVIDGSQ
-198 WLMNTQLDQG
+198 WLMATQLDEG
-208 AGQAL
+208 AGQAM
-213 GRLIEAKGFTVHG
+213 GRLIKGKGFEVHG

-254 DLVIVAI
+254 DIVIVAI
-261 GVKPRDELFRAA
+261 GVRPRDELFRAA
-273 NGPAA
+273 EG
-278 DGTAPAGTAPA
+278 
-289 GAGGTAAAGTTAAED
+289 EEQV
-304 PAPLF
+304 F
-309 DLGPRGGVVISDG
+309 SLGQRGGVVINDY
-322 CETQVPG
+322 CATEVDG
-329 IWAIGEVANFG
+329 IWAIGEVANYG

-351 TMAEVVADRLHGGD
+351 TMAEIVADRLHGGD

-390 FARTEHALEIVY
+390 FAKTEHALEIVY

-429 DATPYTSLRPMLGR
+429 DASPYMSLRPLLGR
-443 ELPAEPGAYLTAAG
+443 ELPAEPGAFLSAAG
-457 GGDAGDEVWETQL
+457 GGEAPETEL
-470 PDDAILCSCNNVA
+470 PDDATLCSCNNVT
-483 AGTIRDT
+483 AGTIRDAI
-490 VNGCG
+490 NGCG

-516 TSCGSCVPMLKKLL
+516 TQCGSCVPMLKKLL
-530 ETELAKS
+530 ETELTKS

-555 LFETIRV
+555 LFDAIRV

-576 TGSGCDICKP
+576 TGAGCDICKP

-635 ITPTKLGVIAAVAG
+635 ITPKKLGVIAAVAE
-649 KYNLYTKIT
+649 KYHLYTKIT

-702 GSTWCRFGVQDAVA
+702 GSTWCRFGVQDSVA
-716 MAIALE
+716 MAIQLE

-788 LVKYIDRYFMYYIR
+788 LIKYIDRYFMYYIR

-815 ELAGGIKH
+815 ELDGGIKH
-823 VEDVVVHDTLGIA
+823 VEDVVVKDTLGIA
-836 ADLEAAMARHVDTY
+836 ADLEAAMAKHVDTY
-850 VDEWADTL
+850 IDEWADTL
-858 QDPERLRRFR
+858 KDPERLRRFR

-894 TAEEKALAA
+894 TPEEKGKVL
-903 QQPVVIAA
+903 IGA

-916 PSGTGVPAQER
+916 SSNENEV
-927 PAQES
+927 
-932 KV
+932 

>member
-1 MTGQTSSPQNQGAE
+1 
-15 RTTAPRRVVVAGGG
+15 
-29 PAAHRFADAM
+29 M
-39 HARGLDGWNIT
+39 HARGLDGWHVT

-68 LTDADVDLTLGSA
+68 LTDADVDLTLGTA
-81 AMWDHEAMT
+81 AMWDHEALS

-103 GKTVTTAAGAVYPY
+103 GKTVTTAAGTVYPY

-131 PIPGSELAHVY
+131 PIPGAELTHVY
-142 RTLEDVWAINKAIAE
+142 RTLEDVWAINQAITE
-157 LTEKLGRKVTAVTI
+157 LTEKLGRKVNAVTI

-198 WLMNTQLDQG
+198 WLMNTQLDEG

-240 VTGVLMADGRVIDA
+240 VTGVLMADGRIIDA

-273 NGPAA
+273 E
-278 DGTAPAGTAPA
+278 
-289 GAGGTAAAGTTAAED
+289 GAEQQ
-304 PAPLF
+304 F

-351 TMAEVVADRLHGGD
+351 TMAEIVADRLHGGD

-443 ELPAEPGAYLTAAG
+443 ELAAEPGAYLTAAG
-457 GGDAGDEVWETQL
+457 GGEAPETEL

-483 AGTIRDT
+483 AGTIRDA

-495 ACEGNAPVQE
+495 ACDGNAPVQE

-530 ETELAKS
+530 ETELTKS

-562 LELTSF
+562 LELASF
-568 EEIMAKYG
+568 EEVMAKYG

-635 ITPTKLGVIAAVAG
+635 ITPKKLGVIAAVAEQYG
-649 KYNLYTKIT
+649 LYTKIT

-671 QLPEIWKELVDAGF
+671 QLPEIWKLLVDAGF

-702 GSTWCRFGVQDAVA
+702 GSTWCRFGVQDSVA
-716 MAIALE
+716 MAIQLE

-783 LDDET
+783 LDDQT
-788 LVKYIDRYFMYYIR
+788 LLKYIDRYFMYYIR

-815 ELAGGIKH
+815 ELDGGIKH

-836 ADLEAAMARHVDTY
+836 ADLEAAMAKHVDTY

-858 QDPERLRRFR
+858 KDPERLRRFR

-877 DDSITFVPDER
+877 DDSISFVPDER

-894 TAEEKALAA
+894 TAEEKGKVL
-903 QQPVVIAA
+903 IGS

-916 PSGTGVPAQER
+916 AATPELLDKNEV
-927 PAQES
+927 
-932 KV
+932 

>member
-1 MTGQTSSPQNQGAE
+1 MTEQTSNTE
-15 RTTAPRRVVVAGGG
+15 TPRRIVVAGGG

-39 HARGLDGWNIT
+39 HARGLDGWHVT

-68 LTDADVDLTLGSA
+68 LTEKDVDLTLGTAS
-81 AMWDHEAMT
+81 MWDHPSLE
-90 LQTGERVTGIDTA
+90 LKTGERVARINA
-103 GKTVTTAAGAVYPY
+103 EAKTVETAAGNVFEY
-117 DELVVATGSDAARL
+117 DELVVATGSNAARL
-131 PIPGSELAHVY
+131 PIPGAEHTHVY
-142 RTLEDVWAINKAIAE
+142 RTLEDVWAINEAITG
-157 LTEKLGRKVTAVTI
+157 LTEKLGRRVNAVTI

-178 ESAAGTEQLGAT
+178 ESAAGTEQLGAN
-190 PIVINGSP
+190 PIVIDGSQ
-198 WLMNTQLDQG
+198 WLMATQLDEG
-208 AGQAL
+208 AGQAM
-213 GRLIEAKGFTVHG
+213 GRLIKSKGFEVHG

-254 DLVIVAI
+254 DIVIVAI
-261 GVKPRDELFRAA
+261 GVRPRDELFRAA
-273 NGPAA
+273 EG
-278 DGTAPAGTAPA
+278 
-289 GAGGTAAAGTTAAED
+289 EEQV
-304 PAPLF
+304 F
-309 DLGPRGGVVISDG
+309 SLGQRGGVVINDY
-322 CETQVPG
+322 CATEVPG
-329 IWAIGEVANFG
+329 IWAIGEVANYG

-351 TMAEVVADRLHGGD
+351 TMAEIVADRLHGGD

-390 FARTEHALEIVY
+390 FAKTEHALEIVY

-429 DATPYTSLRPMLGR
+429 DASPYMSLRPLLGR
-443 ELPAEPGAYLTAAG
+443 ELPAEPGAFLSAAG
-457 GGDAGDEVWETQL
+457 GGDAPETEL
-470 PDDAILCSCNNVA
+470 PDDATLCSCNNVT
-483 AGTIRDT
+483 AGSIRDAI
-490 VNGCG
+490 NGCG

-516 TSCGSCVPMLKKLL
+516 TQCGSCVPMLKKLL
-530 ETELAKS
+530 ETELTKS

-555 LFETIRV
+555 LFDAIRV
-562 LELTSF
+562 LELSSF

-576 TGSGCDICKP
+576 TGAGCDICKP

-635 ITPTKLGVIAAVAG
+635 ITPKKLGVIAAVAE

-702 GSTWCRFGVQDAVA
+702 GSTWCRFGVQDSVA
-716 MAIALE
+716 MAIQLE

-788 LVKYIDRYFMYYIR
+788 LIKYIDRYFMYYIR

-815 ELAGGIKH
+815 ELDGGIKH
-823 VEDVVVHDTLGIA
+823 VEDVVVKDTLGIA
-836 ADLEAAMARHVDTY
+836 EDLEAAMAKHVDTY
-850 VDEWADTL
+850 KDEWADTL

-894 TAEEKALAA
+894 TAEEKGKVL
-903 QQPVVIAA
+903 IGA

-916 PSGTGVPAQER
+916 SSNQNEV
-927 PAQES
+927 
-932 KV
+932 

>member
-1 MTGQTSSPQNQGAE
+1 VTEQTSSTE
-15 RTTAPRRVVVAGGG
+15 TPRRIVVAGGG

-39 HARGLDGWNIT
+39 HARGLDGWHVT

-68 LTDADVDLTLGSA
+68 LTDTGVDLTLGTASL
-81 AMWDHEAMT
+81 WDHGS
-90 LQTGERVTGIDTA
+90 LVLKTGERVVKVSPGA
-103 GKTVTTAAGAVYPY
+103 KTVETAAGHTYPY
-117 DELVVATGSDAARL
+117 DELVVATGSDAVRL
-131 PIPGSELAHVY
+131 PIPGAENAHVY
-142 RTLEDVWAINKAIAE
+142 RTLEDVWAINTAISE
-157 LTEKLGRKVTAVTI
+157 LTEKLGRKINAVTI

-190 PIVINGSP
+190 PVVINGAP
-198 WLMNTQLDQG
+198 WLMNTQLDEG

-213 GRLIEAKGFTVHG
+213 GRLIEAKGFEVHG
-226 GVFPSEVLSDDDGQ
+226 GVFPSEILTDDGGQ
-240 VTGVLMADGRVIDA
+240 VTGVLMADNRIIPA
-254 DLVIVAI
+254 DLVIVAV
-261 GVKPRDELFRAA
+261 GVRPRDELFRAA
-273 NGPAA
+273 EG
-278 DGTAPAGTAPA
+278 
-289 GAGGTAAAGTTAAED
+289 EEQ
-304 PAPLF
+304 LF
-309 DLGPRGGVVISDG
+309 SLGQRGGVVINDY
-322 CETQVPG
+322 CATEVPG

-351 TMAEVVADRLHGGD
+351 TMAEIVADRLHGGD

-429 DATPYTSLRPMLGR
+429 DASPYMSLRPLLGR
-443 ELPAEPGAYLTAAG
+443 ELPAEPGAFLSAAG
-457 GGDAGDEVWETQL
+457 GGDAPETEL
-470 PDDAILCSCNNVA
+470 PDDATLCSCNNVT
-483 AGTIRDT
+483 AGSIRDAI
-490 VNGCG
+490 NGCG
-495 ACEGNAPVQE
+495 TCEGNAPVQE

-516 TSCGSCVPMLKKLL
+516 TQCGSCVPMLKKLL
-530 ETELAKS
+530 ETELTKS

-555 LFETIRV
+555 LFDAIRV

-576 TGSGCDICKP
+576 TGAGCDICKP

-635 ITPTKLGVIAAVAG
+635 ITPKKLGVIAAVAE
-649 KYNLYTKIT
+649 KYGLYTKIT

-702 GSTWCRFGVQDAVA
+702 GSTWCRVGVQDAVA
-716 MAIALE
+716 MAIKHE
-722 LRYRGL
+722 HRNRGL
-728 RSPHKLK
+728 RRPPQHQ

-788 LVKYIDRYFMYYIR
+788 LIKYIDRYFMYYIR

-815 ELAGGIKH
+815 ELDGGIKH
-823 VEDVVVHDTLGIA
+823 VEDVVVKDTLGIA
-836 ADLEAAMARHVDTY
+836 EDLEAAMAKHVDTY

-858 QDPERLRRFR
+858 KDPERLRRFR

-894 TAEEKALAA
+894 TPEEKGKVL
-903 QQPVVIAA
+903 IGA

-916 PSGTGVPAQER
+916 AATETTGNEA
-927 PAQES
+927 
-932 KV
+932 

>member
-1 MTGQTSSPQNQGAE
+1 VTELTSSTE
-15 RTTAPRRVVVAGGG
+15 TPRRIVVAGGG

-39 HARGLDGWNIT
+39 HARGLDGWHVT

-68 LTDADVDLTLGSA
+68 LTDTGVDLTLGTAS
-81 AMWDHEAMT
+81 MWDHGS
-90 LQTGERVTGIDTA
+90 LVLKTGERVVKIDA
-103 GKTVTTAAGAVYPY
+103 GAKTVLTAAGNAYEY
-117 DELVVATGSDAARL
+117 DELVVATGSDAVRL
-131 PIPGSELAHVY
+131 PIPGAEHAHVY

-157 LTEKLGRKVTAVTI
+157 LTAKLGRKVNAVTI

-190 PIVINGSP
+190 PVVINGAP
-198 WLMNTQLDQG
+198 WLMNTQLDEG

-213 GRLIEAKGFTVHG
+213 GRLIEAKGFEVHG
-226 GVFPSEVLSDDDGQ
+226 GVFPSEILADDDGQ
-240 VTGVLMADGRVIDA
+240 VTGVLMADGRIIPA
-254 DLVIVAI
+254 DLVIVAV

-273 NGPAA
+273 EG
-278 DGTAPAGTAPA
+278 
-289 GAGGTAAAGTTAAED
+289 ED
-304 PAPLF
+304 QLF
-309 DLGPRGGVVISDG
+309 SLGQRGGVVINDY
-322 CETQVPG
+322 CATEVDG
-329 IWAIGEVANFG
+329 IWAIGEVANYG

-351 TMAEVVADRLHGGD
+351 TMAEIVADRLHGGD

-429 DATPYTSLRPMLGR
+429 DASPYMSLRPLLGR
-443 ELPAEPGAYLTAAG
+443 ELPAEPGAFLSAAG
-457 GGDAGDEVWETQL
+457 GGEAPETEL
-470 PDDAILCSCNNVA
+470 PDDATLCSCNNVT
-483 AGTIRDT
+483 AGSIRDAI
-490 VNGCG
+490 NGCG

-516 TSCGSCVPMLKKLL
+516 TQCGSCVPMLKKLL
-530 ETELAKS
+530 ETELSKS

-555 LFETIRV
+555 LFDAIRV

-576 TGSGCDICKP
+576 TGAGCDICKP

-635 ITPTKLGVIAAVAG
+635 ITPKKLGVIAAVAE

-702 GSTWCRFGVQDAVA
+702 GSTWCRFGVQDSVA
-716 MAIALE
+716 MAIQLE

-788 LVKYIDRYFMYYIR
+788 LIKYIDRYFMYYIR

-815 ELAGGIKH
+815 ELDGGIKH
-823 VEDVVVHDTLGIA
+823 VEDVVVKDTLGIA
-836 ADLEAAMARHVDTY
+836 ADLEAAMAKHVDTY

-858 QDPERLRRFR
+858 KDPERLRRFR

-894 TAEEKALAA
+894 TPEEKGKVL
-903 QQPVVIAA
+903 IGA

-916 PSGTGVPAQER
+916 AATPETIGSEA
-927 PAQES
+927 
-932 KV
+932 

>member
-1 MTGQTSSPQNQGAE
+1 MHKLQSTVCGPCERPTVTEQTSTPE
-15 RTTAPRRVVVAGGG
+15 TPRRIVVAGGG

-39 HARGLDGWNIT
+39 HARGLDGWHVT

-68 LTDADVDLTLGSA
+68 LTDSAVDLTLGA
-81 AMWDHEAMT
+81 ASMWDHESLN
-90 LQTGERVTGIDTA
+90 LQTGERVVKIDTA
-103 GKTVTTAAGAVYPY
+103 AKSVETAAGNTYEY

-131 PIPGSELAHVY
+131 PLPGAERVHVY
-142 RTLEDVWAINKAIAE
+142 RTLEDVWAINKSIAE
-157 LTEKLGRKVTAVTI
+157 LTEKLGRKINAVTI

-190 PIVINGSP
+190 PVVINGAP
-198 WLMNTQLDQG
+198 WLMNTQLDEG

-213 GRLIEAKGFTVHG
+213 GRLIEAKGFEVHG
-226 GVFPSEVLSDDDGQ
+226 GVFPSEILADDDGQ
-240 VTGVLMADGRVIDA
+240 VTGVLMADGRTIPA
-254 DLVIVAI
+254 DIVIVAI
-261 GVKPRDELFRAA
+261 GVRPRDELFRAA
-273 NGPAA
+273 EGEEA
-278 DGTAPAGTAPA
+278 
-289 GAGGTAAAGTTAAED
+289 
-304 PAPLF
+304 LF
-309 DLGPRGGVVISDG
+309 DLGPRGGVVINDY
-322 CETQVPG
+322 CATQVPG
-329 IWAIGEVANFG
+329 VWAIGEVANFG

-351 TMAEVVADRLHGGD
+351 TMAEIVADRLHGGE

-390 FARTEHALEIVY
+390 FAKTEHALEIVY

-429 DATPYTSLRPMLGR
+429 DAAPYTSLRPLLGR

-457 GGDAGDEVWETQL
+457 GGDAPETEL
-470 PDDAILCSCNNVA
+470 PDDATLCSCNNVT
-483 AGTIRDT
+483 AGSIRDAI
-490 VNGCG
+490 NGCG
-495 ACEGNAPVQE
+495 ACDGNAPVQE

-516 TSCGSCVPMLKKLL
+516 TQCGSCVPMLKKLL
-530 ETELAKS
+530 ETELTKS

-555 LFETIRV
+555 LFDAIRV

-576 TGSGCDICKP
+576 TGAGCDICKP

-595 NSAYVLDAG
+595 NSNYVLDAG

-635 ITPTKLGVIAAVAG
+635 ITPKKLGVIAAVAE

-702 GSTWCRFGVQDAVA
+702 GSTWCRFGVQDSVA
-716 MAIALE
+716 MAIQLE

-788 LVKYIDRYFMYYIR
+788 LIKYIDRYFMYYIR

-815 ELAGGIKH
+815 ELDGGIKH

-836 ADLEAAMARHVDTY
+836 EDLEAAMAKHVDTY

-858 QDPERLRRFR
+858 KDPERLRRFR

-894 TAEEKALAA
+894 TAEEKGKVL
-903 QQPVVIAA
+903 IGA

-916 PSGTGVPAQER
+916 PSTPELLHENEV
-927 PAQES
+927 
-932 KV
+932 

>member
-1 MTGQTSSPQNQGAE
+1 MTEQTSNTE
-15 RTTAPRRVVVAGGG
+15 TTRRIVVAGGG

-39 HARGLDGWNIT
+39 HARGLDGWHVT

-68 LTDADVDLTLGSA
+68 LTDTGVDLTLGSA
-81 AMWDHEAMT
+81 SMWDHPSLE
-90 LQTGERVTGIDTA
+90 LKTGERVVKINA
-103 GKTVTTAAGAVYPY
+103 AAKTVETSTGNTYPY
-117 DELVVATGSDAARL
+117 DELVVATGSNAARL
-131 PIPGSELAHVY
+131 PIPGNELTHVY
-142 RTLEDVWAINKAIAE
+142 RTLEDVWTINQKIAE
-157 LTEKLGRKVTAVTI
+157 LTEKLGRKVNAVTI

-178 ESAAGTEQLGAT
+178 ESAAGTEQLGAN
-190 PIVINGSP
+190 PIVIDGSQ
-198 WLMNTQLDQG
+198 WLMATQLDEG
-208 AGQAL
+208 AGQAM
-213 GRLIEAKGFTVHG
+213 GRLIKAKGFEVHG

-240 VTGVLMADGRVIDA
+240 VTGVLMADGRIIEA
-254 DLVIVAI
+254 DMVIVAI
-261 GVKPRDELFRAA
+261 GVRPRDELFRAA
-273 NGPAA
+273 EG
-278 DGTAPAGTAPA
+278 
-289 GAGGTAAAGTTAAED
+289 EEQV
-304 PAPLF
+304 F
-309 DLGPRGGVVISDG
+309 SLGPRGGVVINDY
-322 CETQVPG
+322 CETEVPG
-329 IWAIGEVANFG
+329 IWAIGEVANYG

-351 TMAEVVADRLHGGD
+351 TMAEIVADRLHGGD

-390 FARTEHALEIVY
+390 FAKTEHALEIVY

-429 DATPYTSLRPMLGR
+429 DASPYMSLRPLLGR
-443 ELPAEPGAYLTAAG
+443 ELPAEPGAFLSAAG
-457 GGDAGDEVWETQL
+457 GGDAPETEL
-470 PDDAILCSCNNVA
+470 PDDATLCSCNNVT
-483 AGTIRDT
+483 AGSIRDAI
-490 VNGCG
+490 NGCG

-516 TSCGSCVPMLKKLL
+516 TQCGSCVPMLKKLL
-530 ETELAKS
+530 ETELTKS

-555 LFETIRV
+555 LFDAIRV

-576 TGSGCDICKP
+576 KGAGCDICKP

-635 ITPTKLGVIAAVAG
+635 ITPKKLGVIAAVAE

-702 GSTWCRFGVQDAVA
+702 GSTWCRFGVQDSVA
-716 MAIALE
+716 MAIKLE

-788 LVKYIDRYFMYYIR
+788 LIKYIDRYFMYYIR

-815 ELAGGIKH
+815 ELDGGIKH
-823 VEDVVVHDTLGIA
+823 VEDVVVKDTLGIA
-836 ADLEAAMARHVDTY
+836 EDLEAAMAKHVDTY
-850 VDEWADTL
+850 IDEWADTL
-858 QDPERLRRFR
+858 KDPERLRRFR

-894 TAEEKALAA
+894 TPEEKGKVL
-903 QQPVVIAA
+903 IGA

-916 PSGTGVPAQER
+916 SGNENEV
-927 PAQES
+927 
-932 KV
+932 

>member
-1 MTGQTSSPQNQGAE
+1 
-15 RTTAPRRVVVAGGG
+15 
-29 PAAHRFADAM
+29 M
-39 HARGLDGWNIT
+39 HARGLEGWQVT

-68 LTDADVDLTLGSA
+68 LTDSTVDLTLGA
-81 AMWDHEAMT
+81 ASLWDHESIT
-90 LQTGERVTGIDTA
+90 LRTGERVVKIDTA
-103 GKTVTTAAGAVYPY
+103 GKSVETAAGNTYEY

-131 PIPGSELAHVY
+131 PLPGAERVHVY
-142 RTLEDVWAINKAIAE
+142 RTLEDVWAINKSIAE
-157 LTEKLGRKVTAVTI
+157 LTEKLGRKVNAVTI

-190 PIVINGSP
+190 PVVINGAP
-198 WLMNTQLDQG
+198 WLMNTQLDEG

-213 GRLIEAKGFTVHG
+213 GRLIEAKGFEVHG
-226 GVFPSEVLSDDDGQ
+226 GVFPSEIQADDDGQ
-240 VTGVLMADGRVIDA
+240 VTGVLMADGRVIPA
-254 DLVIVAI
+254 DIVIVAI
-261 GVKPRDELFRAA
+261 GVRPRDELFRAA
-273 NGPAA
+273 EG
-278 DGTAPAGTAPA
+278 
-289 GAGGTAAAGTTAAED
+289 EES
-304 PAPLF
+304 LF
-309 DLGPRGGVVISDG
+309 DLGPRGGVVINDY
-322 CETQVPG
+322 CATQVPG
-329 IWAIGEVANFG
+329 IWAIGEVANFE

-351 TMAEVVADRLHGGD
+351 TMAEIVADRLHGGE

-429 DATPYTSLRPMLGR
+429 DAAPYTSLRPLLGR

-457 GGDAGDEVWETQL
+457 GGEAPETEL
-470 PDDAILCSCNNVA
+470 PDDATLCSCNNVT
-483 AGTIRDT
+483 AGTIRDAI
-490 VNGCG
+490 NGCG
-495 ACEGNAPVQE
+495 ACDGNAPVQE

-516 TSCGSCVPMLKKLL
+516 TQCGSCVPMLKKLL
-530 ETELAKS
+530 ETELTKS

-555 LFETIRV
+555 LFDAIRV

-576 TGSGCDICKP
+576 TGAGCDICKP

-595 NSAYVLDAG
+595 NSNYVLDAG

-635 ITPTKLGVIAAVAG
+635 ITPKKLGVIAAVAE

-671 QLPEIWKELVDAGF
+671 ELPEIWKELVDAGF

-702 GSTWCRFGVQDAVA
+702 GSTWCRFGVQDSVA
-716 MAIALE
+716 MAIQLE

-788 LVKYIDRYFMYYIR
+788 LIRYIDRYFMYYIR

-815 ELAGGIKH
+815 ELDGGIKH

-836 ADLEAAMARHVDTY
+836 EDLEAAMAKHVDTY

-858 QDPERLRRFR
+858 KDPERLRRFR

-894 TAEEKALAA
+894 TAEEKGKVL
-903 QQPVVIAA
+903 IGA
-911 SIPVR
+911 SIPMR
-916 PSGTGVPAQER
+916 PRDENEV
-927 PAQES
+927 
-932 KV
+932 

>member
-1 MTGQTSSPQNQGAE
+1 
-15 RTTAPRRVVVAGGG
+15 
-29 PAAHRFADAM
+29 
-39 HARGLDGWNIT
+39 
-50 VLTEEAHLPY
+50 
-60 DRVALSKA
+60 
-68 LTDADVDLTLGSA
+68 
-81 AMWDHEAMT
+81 
-90 LQTGERVTGIDTA
+90 
-103 GKTVTTAAGAVYPY
+103 
-117 DELVVATGSDAARL
+117 
-131 PIPGSELAHVY
+131 
-142 RTLEDVWAINKAIAE
+142 
-157 LTEKLGRKVTAVTI
+157 KLGRKVNAVTI

-178 ESAAGTEQLGAT
+178 ESAAGTEQLGAN
-190 PIVINGSP
+190 PIVIDGSQ
-198 WLMNTQLDQG
+198 WLMATQLDEG
-208 AGQAL
+208 AGQAM
-213 GRLIEAKGFTVHG
+213 GRLIKSKGFEVHG

-254 DLVIVAI
+254 DIVIVAI
-261 GVKPRDELFRAA
+261 GVRPRDELFRAA
-273 NGPAA
+273 EG
-278 DGTAPAGTAPA
+278 
-289 GAGGTAAAGTTAAED
+289 EEQV
-304 PAPLF
+304 F
-309 DLGPRGGVVISDG
+309 SLGQRGGVVINDY
-322 CETQVPG
+322 CATEVDG
-329 IWAIGEVANFG
+329 IWAIGEVANYG

-351 TMAEVVADRLHGGD
+351 TMAEIVADRLHGGD

-390 FARTEHALEIVY
+390 FAKTEHALEIVY

-429 DATPYTSLRPMLGR
+429 DASPYMSLRPLLGR
-443 ELPAEPGAYLTAAG
+443 ELPAEPGAFLSAAG
-457 GGDAGDEVWETQL
+457 GGEAPETEL
-470 PDDAILCSCNNVA
+470 PDDATLCSCNNVT
-483 AGTIRDT
+483 AGTIRDAI
-490 VNGCG
+490 NGCG

-516 TSCGSCVPMLKKLL
+516 TQCGSCVPMLKKLL
-530 ETELAKS
+530 ETELTKS

-555 LFETIRV
+555 LFDAIRV

-576 TGSGCDICKP
+576 TGAGCDICKP

-635 ITPTKLGVIAAVAG
+635 ITPKKLGVIAAVAE

-702 GSTWCRFGVQDAVA
+702 GSTWCRFGVQDSVA
-716 MAIALE
+716 MAIQLE

-788 LVKYIDRYFMYYIR
+788 LIKYIDRYFMYYIR

-815 ELAGGIKH
+815 ELDGGIKH
-823 VEDVVVHDTLGIA
+823 VEDVVVKDTLGIA
-836 ADLEAAMARHVDTY
+836 ADLEAAMAKHVDTY
-850 VDEWADTL
+850 IDEWADTL
-858 QDPERLRRFR
+858 KDPERLRRFR

-894 TAEEKALAA
+894 TPEEKGKVL
-903 QQPVVIAA
+903 IGA

-916 PSGTGVPAQER
+916 PSNGNEA
-927 PAQES
+927 
-932 KV
+932 

>member
-1 MTGQTSSPQNQGAE
+1 VTELTSSTE
-15 RTTAPRRVVVAGGG
+15 TPRRIVVAGGG

-39 HARGLDGWNIT
+39 HARGLEGWHVT
-50 VLTEEAHLPY
+50 VLTEETHLPY

-68 LTDADVDLTLGSA
+68 LTDMDYDLTLGEA
-81 AMWDHEAMT
+81 NMWDHEA
-90 LQTGERVTGIDTA
+90 LSLRTGERVVKINA
-103 GKTVTTAAGAVYPY
+103 EAKTVETAAGSVFEY
-117 DELVVATGSDAARL
+117 DHLVVATGSNAARL
-131 PIPGSELAHVY
+131 PIPGAEHTHVY

-157 LTEKLGRKVTAVTI
+157 LTEKLGRKVNAVTI

-178 ESAAGTEQLGAT
+178 ESAAGTEQLGAN
-190 PIVINGSP
+190 PIVIDGSQ
-198 WLMNTQLDQG
+198 WLMATQLDEG
-208 AGQAL
+208 AGQAM
-213 GRLIEAKGFTVHG
+213 GRLIKAKGFDVHG

-240 VTGVLMADGRVIDA
+240 VTGVLMADGRVIAA
-254 DLVIVAI
+254 DIVIVAI
-261 GVKPRDELFRAA
+261 GVRPRDELFRAA
-273 NGPAA
+273 EG
-278 DGTAPAGTAPA
+278 
-289 GAGGTAAAGTTAAED
+289 EEQI
-304 PAPLF
+304 F
-309 DLGPRGGVVISDG
+309 SLGQRGGVVINEYCATEVD
-322 CETQVPG
+322 G

-351 TMAEVVADRLHGGD
+351 TMAEIVADRLHGGE

-390 FARTEHALEIVY
+390 FAKTEHALEIVY

-429 DATPYTSLRPMLGR
+429 DAAPYTSLRPLLGR
-443 ELPAEPGAYLTAAG
+443 ELSAEPGAYLTAAG
-457 GGDAGDEVWETQL
+457 GGDAPDTEL
-470 PDDAILCSCNNVA
+470 PDDATLCSCNNVT

-490 VNGCG
+490 INGCG
-495 ACEGNAPVQE
+495 ACDGNAPVRE

-530 ETELAKS
+530 EGELTKS
-537 GVEVSKA
+537 GIEVSKA

-555 LFETIRV
+555 LFDAIRV

-576 TGSGCDICKP
+576 TGAGCDICKP
-586 TIANILASQ
+586 TIASILASQ
-595 NSAYVLDAG
+595 HNAYVLDAG
-604 RGTLQDTN
+604 RGALQDTN

-635 ITPTKLGVIAAVAG
+635 ITPKKLGVIAAVAE

-702 GSTWCRFGVQDAVA
+702 GSTWCRFGVQDSVA
-716 MAIALE
+716 MAIQLE

-788 LVKYIDRYFMYYIR
+788 LLKYIDRYFMYYIR

-815 ELAGGIKH
+815 ELDGGIKH

-836 ADLEAAMARHVDTY
+836 EELEAAMAKHVDTY

-858 QDPERLRRFR
+858 KDPERLRRFR

-888 GQMRPA
+888 GQFRPA
-894 TAEEKALAA
+894 TAEEKGKVL
-903 QQPVVIAA
+903 IGA

-916 PSGTGVPAQER
+916 RSASELLDENEV
-927 PAQES
+927 
-932 KV
+932 